1 MNEGKIGKVVLKNL
15 TEEEMVEFILSLGEK
30 KFRAAQV
37 YSWVYK
43 NIRDFDEMKKVP
55 KSLRDKLRD
64 KSIIGNLDIELKLES
79 KIDNTKKYLFLLND
93 GNIIETVAMDYDSRL
108 TVCVS
113 NQVGCRMGCNF
124 CASTIGGLSRHLE
137 AWEILDQIMKVQEDL
152 GKRVSN
158 IVMMG
163 SGEPLDNF
171 DNSMRFLKLVNEK
184 NGLNIGNRHITL
196 STCGLVDRI
205 LELADM
211 QIPINLAISLHS
223 PYDEERKEIM
233 PIAKKYT
240 IKELM
245 DACRYYISKTNRR
258 VTFEYALIKD
268 KNNTDRE
275 AKKLVELLRGMLCHV
290 NLIPINPIAERDYEK
305 PNIEYI
311 NKFKNYLDKNK
322 IPVSIRNSMGSDIS
336 GACGQLRRD
345 YKGTSKEE

>member
-43 NIRDFDEMKKVP
+43 NIRDFDDMKNVP

-275 AKKLVELLRGMLCHV
+275 ARKLVELLRGMLCHV

>member
-43 NIRDFDEMKKVP
+43 NIRDFDEMKNVP
-55 KSLRDKLRD
+55 KSLRDKLRE

-124 CASTIGGLSRHLE
+124 CASTIGDLSRHLE

-345 YKGTSKEE
+345 YKETSKEE

>member
-43 NIRDFDEMKKVP
+43 NIRDFDEMKNVP
-55 KSLRDKLRD
+55 KSLRDKLRE

-171 DNSMRFLKLVNEK
+171 DNSMRFLKLVSEK

>member
-1 MNEGKIGKVVLKNL
+1 MNEGNVGKVVLKNL
-15 TEEEMVEFILSLGEK
+15 TEKEMIDFLISLGEK
-30 KFRAAQV
+30 KFRASQV
-37 YSWVYK
+37 YSWIYK
-43 NIRDFDEMKKVP
+43 GVRDFDEMKNIP
-55 KSLRDKLRD
+55 KSLREKLRENA
-64 KSIIGNLDIELKLES
+64 IIGNLDIELKLES
-79 KIDNTKKYLFLLND
+79 KVDKTKKYLFLLND

-124 CASTIGGLSRHLE
+124 CASTIDGLCRHLE
-137 AWEILDQIMKVQEDL
+137 AWEILDQIMKVQEDI

-171 DNSMRFLKLVNEK
+171 DNSMRFLKLVNDE

-223 PYDEERKEIM
+223 PFDEERKEIM
-233 PIAKKYT
+233 PIANKYT

-322 IPVSIRNSMGSDIS
+322 IPVSIRNSMGADIS

-345 YKGTSKEE
+345 YKETSKEE